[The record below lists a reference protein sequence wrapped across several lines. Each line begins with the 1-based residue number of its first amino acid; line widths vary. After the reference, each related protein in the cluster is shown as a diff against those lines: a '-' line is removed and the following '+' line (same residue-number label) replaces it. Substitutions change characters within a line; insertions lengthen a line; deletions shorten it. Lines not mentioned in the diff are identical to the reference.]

1 MLHAVSIDRVCL
13 PINLVANIFVGIIPA
28 ASHIGIE
35 RMQLS
40 IGKVIIASCFHV
52 GLVIPGFI
60 IIRSSH
66 EHHPA

>member
-1 MLHAVSIDRVCL
+1 MLHAVCINRVRL
-13 PINLVANIFVGIIPA
+13 SVNLVADIFIGIIPA
-28 ASHIGIE
+28 AAHIGIE